1 MIYAGIDSGFTGGIA
16 IYDSVKTTWDIHKM
30 PVQKTDVSKELDYKN
45 IGEILK
51 NVDLVAI
58 EKAHTFPGNG
68 AKHSFSYGGQYFS
81 LKCIFTILDKPFTLI
96 NVTRWKRAML
106 EGMNK
111 TDKKASIARAK
122 QLIPS
127 IRDNK
132 ITDGQAEAALI
143 CYYYFNYLGG
153 I

>member
-16 IYDSVKTTWDIHKM
+16 IYDSDNTTWTAHKM
-30 PVQKTDVSKELDYKN
+30 PVQKTDVSKELDYKK

-51 NVDLVAI
+51 NVDIVAI

-81 LKCIFTILDKPFTLI
+81 LKCILTMLEKPFTLI

-122 QLIPS
+122 QLVPS
-127 IRDNK
+127 LRDIK
-132 ITDGQAEAALI
+132 ITDGQAEAVLI
-143 CYYYFNYLGG
+143 CYYHYNCLGA
-153 I
+153 